1 MKTFLAYKNQV
12 QGFRDVLETVKTVEK
27 IAASSIHFLKQK
39 VYNLNIY
46 ASEIERVLARL
57 SLFYQKK
64 NNPLLKKRTK
74 GKKALVILTGNKGL
88 VGGLWHQIINSFLEN
103 LKPYQ
108 AVIAVG
114 AKGENMLKQE
124 NIQNI
129 AKGDDDME
137 HITNYVF
144 DEFKKG
150 AFSQIDILYPQFISL
165 AEQKPNFTQ
174 FLPFEFELDK
184 EKENDQGLPIFEP
197 SKEKI
202 FNRLLRKY
210 ISIFFYKIIMETKLS
225 ELSARTVAMEH
236 ASVKT
241 NEFIQKFTLDYVK
254 NQRRLTTQKQ
264 LESFAVHQ
272 I

>member
-114 AKGENMLKQE
+114 AKAKTCLNKRIYKTLPKATMIWSILLIMFLMNLK
-124 NIQNI
+124 
-129 AKGDDDME
+129 KE
-137 HITNYVF
+137 HF
-144 DEFKKG
+144 HK
-150 AFSQIDILYPQFISL
+150 
-165 AEQKPNFTQ
+165 
-174 FLPFEFELDK
+174 
-184 EKENDQGLPIFEP
+184 
-197 SKEKI
+197 
-202 FNRLLRKY
+202 
-210 ISIFFYKIIMETKLS
+210 
-225 ELSARTVAMEH
+225 
-236 ASVKT
+236 
-241 NEFIQKFTLDYVK
+241 
-254 NQRRLTTQKQ
+254 
-264 LESFAVHQ
+264 
-272 I
+272 